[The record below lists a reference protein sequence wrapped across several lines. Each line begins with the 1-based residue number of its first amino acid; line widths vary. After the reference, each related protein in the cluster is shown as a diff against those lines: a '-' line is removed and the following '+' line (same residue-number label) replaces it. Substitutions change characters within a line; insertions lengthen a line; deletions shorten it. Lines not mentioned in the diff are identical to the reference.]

1 MLPEL
6 ISAQEFWQVIM
17 TLRLLTLFLRL
28 KFIIDSCND
37 SDRVVFGVNQL
48 QEGMIVG
55 LKFLT
60 ARAEIKV
67 FAH

>member
-37 SDRVVFGVNQL
+37 RYRVVFGVNQL
-48 QEGMIVG
+48 QEGMIVW

-60 ARAEIKV
+60 ARTEIKV